1 MTTRKIVAFIF
12 LLALPQATALA
23 QNAFVPSFGGKV
35 FADGRSIDWVV
46 EVRLEGQ
53 DSSYV
58 ASAHTRGTSDFS
70 FRNVMLQRGSYYYL
84 IIKEPGYRE
93 LRYALNPEDFKQ
105 DNRNQGVYFYT
116 GLITLNIESIPP
128 EERTDQKRL
137 AGPKAIG
144 VEQLKTRI
152 PDKARKEYEL
162 ALEDIDAGKNDTAL
176 THLEKAVEFEPK
188 YYDALS
194 RLGAEYLRAKQYR
207 KAEQI
212 LERARSLNPND
223 SVPLTN
229 LGTLYFEQGERLA
242 AAGGA
247 GAGADS
253 VDALYRKAVDLF
265 EEALRLDPLGPRT
278 NYYLGTALYR
288 VGNYERAE
296 SLLVNALALDAQMHQ
311 ARLTLLNLYIRQNR
325 YDDVVKQIDAYLAA
339 YPDAPQRQQ
348 MEKLKLQIENSK

>member
-1 MTTRKIVAFIF
+1 MIRRGFIVFVS
-12 LLALPQATALA
+12 LWALSQATAVA

-35 FADGRSIDWVV
+35 FADGRTIDWTL

-53 DSSYV
+53 DSSLV
-58 ASAHTRGTSDFS
+58 ASAHTRGSSDFS
-70 FRNVMLQRGSYYYL
+70 FRNVMLQRGAYYFL
-84 IIKEPGYRE
+84 IINEPGYRE

-105 DNRNQGVYFYT
+105 DNRNPGVYFYT

-128 EERTDQKRL
+128 EERSDQKRL
-137 AGPKAIG
+137 TGPKAID

-162 ALEDIDAGKNDTAL
+162 ALADIDAGKSDTAL

-188 YYDALS
+188 YYDALN

-212 LERARSLNPND
+212 LERAHDLNPND
-223 SVPLTN
+223 SVPVTN
-229 LGTLYFEQGERLA
+229 LGALYFERGERLA
-242 AAGGA
+242 AAGDTGA
-247 GAGADS
+247 GAES
-253 VDALYRKAVDLF
+253 VEASYRKAVDLF
-265 EEALRLDPLGPRT
+265 EEALRLDPLAPRT

-288 VGNYERAE
+288 VGAYERAE
-296 SLLVNALALDAQMHQ
+296 SLLINALALDAEMQQ

-348 MEKLKLQIENSK
+348 MEKLRLQIESSK